1 MDEFVQAGLI
11 QLINES
17 THIKGK
23 ILDILL
29 TNSEQFIKNITISN
43 TKGLCK
49 ADHYTIKFKI
59 NLKVG
64 RKKAAKIKA
73 YNFKRANWD
82 ILNRDLS
89 NVDWDSIINNRNSD
103 DTWMNFKNTLTQLMD
118 LHIPKITIKSNF
130 KPPWF
135 DADCYEKCREKER
148 LHTKFKRAKA
158 LNDEI
163 KFATCRR
170 EFKSMMR
177 MKIRDNLYCTDDNN
191 VITKKFWAHVKN
203 TSKCNR
209 VPEIIRYKNEISSNT
224 KTKAD
229 MFNSFFY
236 DQFSEPS
243 SYDIHI
249 DFDIDREEY
258 IDFSTERVNQLL
270 KDININKA
278 CGPDAIPEIVLKHC
292 SSSISAPLSR
302 LFKSIYDTGLV
313 PNEWKEANVVP
324 IHKKGDK
331 CDITNYRPISL
342 TCLVSKI
349 MERIIQDELLARTR
363 DQLNEHQH
371 GFLANKSCTTNLIS
385 LSDSINTALHN
396 KIGTDIIYFD
406 FQKAF
411 DTVRHD
417 LILMKL
423 KNQFNINGCLL
434 RFISNYLKD
443 RTQRVVLENCYST
456 VRPVNS
462 GVPQGSILGPIL
474 FLLFINDIADGI
486 DAKTNISLYADDT
499 KLWRE
504 MSSEKDCTI
513 LQSDIDKLNNWC
525 HTNNMKFHP
534 DKCKVVS
541 IKASSNSNDNL
552 LYILPFANFSY
563 NIGDTVIN
571 YETSEK
577 DLGVM
582 INNEFT
588 WHEHQQLILT
598 KASQIFGL
606 TKRTCHFVSNPNR
619 KRTLYLTL
627 VRSMFEH
634 CSPIWRPVESINIDK
649 FERLQKN
656 AVRWILNEEY
666 VSYSNADNYHC
677 KCKELDILP
686 MTMRFD
692 LCDLVLFHKI
702 VHELIPIKLPEYI
715 LRYSGSSR
723 LRNSNLDSMSYV
735 FNNAYLTS
743 NSRSKLYKSFYYRV
757 IHIWNTLEFNARN
770 TADIT
775 EFKRITKRHLWN
787 RIFNQT

>member
-1 MDEFVQAGLI
+1 
-11 QLINES
+11 
-17 THIKGK
+17 
-23 ILDILL
+23 
-29 TNSEQFIKNITISN
+29 
-43 TKGLCK
+43 
-49 ADHYTIKFKI
+49 
-59 NLKVG
+59 
-64 RKKAAKIKA
+64 
-73 YNFKRANWD
+73 
-82 ILNRDLS
+82 
-89 NVDWDSIINNRNSD
+89 
-103 DTWMNFKNTLTQLMD
+103 MNFKNTLTQLMD

-363 DQLNEHQH
+363 NQLNEH
-371 GFLANKSCTTNLIS
+371 
-385 LSDSINTALHN
+385 
-396 KIGTDIIYFD
+396 
-406 FQKAF
+406 
-411 DTVRHD
+411 
-417 LILMKL
+417 
-423 KNQFNINGCLL
+423 
-434 RFISNYLKD
+434 
-443 RTQRVVLENCYST
+443 
-456 VRPVNS
+456 
-462 GVPQGSILGPIL
+462 
-474 FLLFINDIADGI
+474 
-486 DAKTNISLYADDT
+486 
-499 KLWRE
+499 
-504 MSSEKDCTI
+504 
-513 LQSDIDKLNNWC
+513 
-525 HTNNMKFHP
+525 
-534 DKCKVVS
+534 
-541 IKASSNSNDNL
+541 
-552 LYILPFANFSY
+552 
-563 NIGDTVIN
+563 
-571 YETSEK
+571 
-577 DLGVM
+577 
-582 INNEFT
+582 
-588 WHEHQQLILT
+588 
-598 KASQIFGL
+598 
-606 TKRTCHFVSNPNR
+606 
-619 KRTLYLTL
+619 
-627 VRSMFEH
+627 
-634 CSPIWRPVESINIDK
+634 
-649 FERLQKN
+649 
-656 AVRWILNEEY
+656 
-666 VSYSNADNYHC
+666 
-677 KCKELDILP
+677 
-686 MTMRFD
+686 
-692 LCDLVLFHKI
+692 
-702 VHELIPIKLPEYI
+702 
-715 LRYSGSSR
+715 
-723 LRNSNLDSMSYV
+723 
-735 FNNAYLTS
+735 
-743 NSRSKLYKSFYYRV
+743 
-757 IHIWNTLEFNARN
+757 
-770 TADIT
+770 
-775 EFKRITKRHLWN
+775 
-787 RIFNQT
+787 

>member
-1 MDEFVQAGLI
+1 M
-11 QLINES
+11 
-17 THIKGK
+17 
-23 ILDILL
+23 
-29 TNSEQFIKNITISN
+29 
-43 TKGLCK
+43 
-49 ADHYTIKFKI
+49 
-59 NLKVG
+59 G

-89 NVDWDSIINNRNSD
+89 NVDWDSMINNRNSD

-148 LHTKFKRAKA
+148 LHTKFKRTKA

-191 VITKKFWAHVKN
+191 FITKKFWAHVKN

-209 VPEIIRYKNEISSNT
+209 IPEIIRYKNEIFSNT

-278 CGPDAIPEIVLKHC
+278 CGPDAIPGIVLKHC
-292 SSSISAPLSR
+292 SSSISTPLSR

-313 PNEWKEANVVP
+313 PNDWKEANVVP

-349 MERIIQDELLARTR
+349 MEKIVQDELLALTR
-363 DQLNEHQH
+363 DQLNEHLH

-396 KIGTDIIYFD
+396 KIGMDIIYFD

-434 RFISNYLKD
+434 RFILKLSKRQD
-443 RTQRVVLENCYST
+443 SKSRARK
-456 VRPVNS
+456 
-462 GVPQGSILGPIL
+462 
-474 FLLFINDIADGI
+474 LLFH
-486 DAKTNISLYADDT
+486 
-499 KLWRE
+499 R
-504 MSSEKDCTI
+504 
-513 LQSDIDKLNNWC
+513 
-525 HTNNMKFHP
+525 
-534 DKCKVVS
+534 
-541 IKASSNSNDNL
+541 
-552 LYILPFANFSY
+552 
-563 NIGDTVIN
+563 
-571 YETSEK
+571 
-577 DLGVM
+577 
-582 INNEFT
+582 
-588 WHEHQQLILT
+588 
-598 KASQIFGL
+598 
-606 TKRTCHFVSNPNR
+606 
-619 KRTLYLTL
+619 
-627 VRSMFEH
+627 
-634 CSPIWRPVESINIDK
+634 
-649 FERLQKN
+649 
-656 AVRWILNEEY
+656 
-666 VSYSNADNYHC
+666 
-677 KCKELDILP
+677 
-686 MTMRFD
+686 
-692 LCDLVLFHKI
+692 
-702 VHELIPIKLPEYI
+702 
-715 LRYSGSSR
+715 
-723 LRNSNLDSMSYV
+723 
-735 FNNAYLTS
+735 
-743 NSRSKLYKSFYYRV
+743 
-757 IHIWNTLEFNARN
+757 
-770 TADIT
+770 
-775 EFKRITKRHLWN
+775 
-787 RIFNQT
+787 